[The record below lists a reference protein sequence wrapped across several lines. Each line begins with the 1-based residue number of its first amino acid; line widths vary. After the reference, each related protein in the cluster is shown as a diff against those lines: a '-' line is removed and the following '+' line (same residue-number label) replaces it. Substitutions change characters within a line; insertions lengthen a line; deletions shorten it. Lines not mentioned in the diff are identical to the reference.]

1 MKNHKTMA
9 EELYF
14 IKTNPIIAK
23 INLYNKLCRE
33 EKNITTFLDDD
44 KITSLE
50 IIKNKVKDSEI
61 EKLTKEELLHI
72 FSWFNNEYPSDNDE
86 MKTQL
91 FINGIDLFYEIPSLS
106 HIKNFQQI
114 LSDYENLSEEKIK
127 YILNSDTFN
136 QFIIY
141 GIFFT
146 GMIQKEKKG
155 NEQILSNFLKP
166 DHKSLY
172 SMAESQFNSQ
182 SPSLEVDD
190 IIFQNFTDL
199 YDLTKFYKGKIIQ
212 LHDH

>member
-1 MKNHKTMA
+1 MA

-50 IIKNKVKDSEI
+50 IIKNKVKDAEI

-72 FSWFNNEYPSDNDE
+72 FSWFNSEYPSDDDE

-91 FINGIDLFYEIPSLS
+91 FINGIDLFYEIPSIN

-155 NEQILSNFLKP
+155 NEQILSDFLKP

-212 LHDH
+212 LYDH

>member
-1 MKNHKTMA
+1 MA